1 MSKHGKKYFNA
12 LKKAPK
18 KAVSLDEAI
27 KFVKENPGAKFDET
41 VDVYF
46 HLGKELT
53 KGDTAVRGTV
63 KLPNGSGK
71 TVKVAVFAGGDAAEA
86 AKAAG
91 ADYVGLADLIEKVTK
106 ESWCDFDVAIA
117 TVEAMKE
124 VRKCARI
131 LGPRGL
137 MPNPKTGTVTD
148 DTATA
153 VKEAKGG
160 KVDFRMDKT
169 GNMSVVAGK
178 RSFDADKL
186 VQNVKAIVSAVTAA
200 KPDKVKGTFIKS
212 MTVAST
218 MGVGVPVVITSD
230 AE

>member
-1 MSKHGKKYFNA
+1 MSKHGKRYFNA

-18 KAVSLDEAI
+18 KEVTLEEAV
-27 KFVKENPGAKFDET
+27 KFVKDNAGAKFDET

-71 TVKVAVFAGGDAAEA
+71 TVKVAVFAGGDHAEEA
-86 AKAAG
+86 RQAG
-91 ADYVGLADLIEKVTK
+91 ADYVGLADLIDKVTK
-106 ESWCDFDVAIA
+106 EGWCDFDVAIA

-148 DTATA
+148 DVATA

-169 GNMSVVAGK
+169 GNMAVIAGK

-186 VQNVKAIVSAVTAA
+186 VQNIKAIVAAVQAA
-200 KPDKVKGTFIKS
+200 KPATVKGVFIKS
-212 MTVAST
+212 MSVSST
-218 MGVGVPVVITSD
+218 MGIGVPVQVVSD

>member
-1 MSKHGKKYFNA
+1 MSRHGKKYFNA

-18 KAVSLDEAI
+18 KPVSLEEAV

-46 HLGKELT
+46 HLGAELA

-86 AKAAG
+86 AKSAG
-91 ADYVGLADLIEKVTK
+91 ADFVGMADLIDKVVK
-106 ESWCDFDVAIA
+106 EGWCDFDVAIA

-169 GNMSVVAGK
+169 GNLAVVAGK

-186 VQNVKAIVSAVTAA
+186 VGNIKAIISAVGAA
-200 KPDKVKGTFIKS
+200 KPASVKGVFMKS
-212 MTVAST
+212 MTIAST
-218 MGVGVPVVITSD
+218 MGVGVPVVLAAD

>member
-1 MSKHGKKYFNA
+1 MSRHGKRYLNA

-18 KAVSLDEAI
+18 KAVSVEEAV
-27 KFVKENPGAKFDET
+27 KFVKDNAGAKFDET

-46 HLGKELT
+46 RLGKELT

-71 TVKVAVFAGGDAAEA
+71 TVRVAVFAGGDAAEA

-91 ADYVGLADLIEKVTK
+91 ADFVGMADLIEKVTK
-106 ESWCDFDVAIA
+106 EGWCDFDVAIA

-124 VRKCARI
+124 VRKCARV

-169 GNMSVVAGK
+169 GNLAVVAGK
-178 RSFDADKL
+178 RSFEADKL
-186 VQNVKAIVSAVTAA
+186 VGNIRAVIAAVNAA
-200 KPDKVKGTFIKS
+200 KPSAVKGAFIKS
-212 MTVAST
+212 ITIATT
-218 MGVGVPVVITSD
+218 MGVGVPVVVSSD